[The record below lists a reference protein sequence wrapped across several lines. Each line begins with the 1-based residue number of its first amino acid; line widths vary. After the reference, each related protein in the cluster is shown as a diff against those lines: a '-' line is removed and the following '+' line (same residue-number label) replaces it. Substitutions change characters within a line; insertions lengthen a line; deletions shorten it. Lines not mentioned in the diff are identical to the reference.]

1 MLARGY
7 ASERDWELE
16 PRPVVDRDNN
26 AQLAHA
32 RAMKIRGGHFYN
44 TAGAAAE

>member
-7 ASERDWELE
+7 ASEKDWELE
-16 PRPVVDRDNN
+16 PRPLMDRDNN
-26 AQLAHA
+26 ARLAHE

-44 TAGAAAE
+44 TAGAVAE